1 MEIAIGQVPNTT
13 TRGLNDMMNGKR
25 ILAVAGVISILG
37 CGTESGGEPA
47 PLQHEVQVEA
57 APEQAGIALAGDW
70 DARLPDDEIER
81 SRLDQGWQQVVEMD
95 SADPG
100 EASTSRE
107 RWEDISAEAV
117 NSGSTPLPLFGDVSG
132 PSVVKVQVLLDRALF
147 SPGIIDGY
155 WGKNTEKAIY
165 WFQQRE
171 GLRRTGRMD
180 TPTFDRLVQVA
191 GAPTELVRQHTLTAE
206 DVEGP
211 FVSIP
216 DDIYEKA
223 KLDCLCYESLS
234 EKLGERFHASPA
246 LLGQLNPDRDLD
258 RLGAGD
264 RIQVPHVRDADAG
277 SGARITRIVVSA
289 DGHFVHALDA
299 DGRIVFHFPST
310 LGSTFDPSP
319 EGEFRV
325 TSITK
330 EPWWHYQP
338 AILAHVDDDEPDA
351 KIPPG
356 PNNAVGM
363 VWMALSIPH
372 YGIHGTSAP
381 ETIGYSTSAGCVRL
395 TNWDALF
402 LADRISSGVR
412 VEFRSAGGSRVT
424 RAD

>member
-1 MEIAIGQVPNTT
+1 MEIARGQVPNTT
-13 TRGLNDMMNGKR
+13 TKGLNDMLNSKSFF
-25 ILAVAGVISILG
+25 AVAIFFAIMG

-47 PLQHEVQVEA
+47 PLRQEVQVE
-57 APEQAGIALAGDW
+57 PSGEQTGVALAADW
-70 DARLPDDEIER
+70 DARLADDEIER
-81 SRLDQGWQQVVEMD
+81 NRLDQGWQQVVEMD
-95 SADPG
+95 AVDPG

-107 RWEDISAEAV
+107 RWEDIFAEAV
-117 NSGSTPLPLFGDVSG
+117 NTGSTPLPLFGDVSG
-132 PSVVKVQVLLDRALF
+132 PSVLKVQVLLDRALF
-147 SPGIIDGY
+147 SPGIIDGH

-180 TPTFDRLVQVA
+180 TATFERLVQVA
-191 GAPTELVRQHTLTAE
+191 GAPTELVRRHTLTAE

-246 LLGQLNPDRDLD
+246 LLRQLNPGRDLD

-264 RIQVPHVRDADAG
+264 RIQVPHVRDAGAG
-277 SGARITRIVVSA
+277 TGASIARLVVSA

-381 ETIGYSTSAGCVRL
+381 ETIGYATSAGCVRL

-412 VEFRSAGGSRVT
+412 VEFRSAGGARVT